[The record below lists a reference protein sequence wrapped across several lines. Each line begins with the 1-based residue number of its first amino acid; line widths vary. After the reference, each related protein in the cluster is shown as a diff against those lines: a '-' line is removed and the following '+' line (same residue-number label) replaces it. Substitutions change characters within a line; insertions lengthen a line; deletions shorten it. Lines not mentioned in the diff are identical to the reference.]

1 MSDPGDFVF
10 SGGWLTGYKGS
21 GGDVVI
27 PEGITSIQWGMFQ
40 GREDLN
46 MATRI
51 ENTAAAPAMSQTC
64 GSDPYSFENMLYY
77 QTSLSLLRGM
87 LEQECLD
94 QKAYRK
100 ACRILAHRYGFPEKS
115 ILAEAA

>member
-1 MSDPGDFVF
+1 
-10 SGGWLTGYKGS
+10 
-21 GGDVVI
+21 
-27 PEGITSIQWGMFQ
+27 
-40 GREDLN
+40 

-51 ENTAAAPAMSQTC
+51 ENTAAAPAISQPC
-64 GSDPYSFENMLYY
+64 GNDPYSFENMLYY

-100 ACRILAHRYGFPEKS
+100 ACRILARRYGFPEKS

>member
-1 MSDPGDFVF
+1 
-10 SGGWLTGYKGS
+10 
-21 GGDVVI
+21 
-27 PEGITSIQWGMFQ
+27 
-40 GREDLN
+40 

-100 ACRILAHRYGFPEKS
+100 ACRILARRYGFPEKS
-115 ILAEAA
+115 ILGYKVLMKESTQKIGNSIMLSKKH